1 MRENLPVM
9 DQEFDYPADELLMST
24 TDSQGRITHCNAA
37 FERVSG
43 YTMQELMGQPHNL
56 VRHPDMPPE
65 AFKDMWST
73 IGHGRSWKGLVKNRR
88 KDCSFYWVAAHV
100 TPIVHQGRPVGYMSV
115 RAKPTRAQ
123 VQSAEALYA
132 QLHAQR
138 GGSHSLRWRCT
149 PATCAARAGATT
161 WASCSACPSRSA
173 WPGCW
178 RRCWRWP

>member
-88 KDCSFYWVAAHV
+88 KDGSFYWVVAHV

-138 GGSHSLRWRCT
+138 GQPQPSVALHAGHVRRQGWRNHL
-149 PATCAARAGATT
+149 GKL
-161 WASCSACPSRSA
+161 
-173 WPGCW
+173 
-178 RRCWRWP
+178 